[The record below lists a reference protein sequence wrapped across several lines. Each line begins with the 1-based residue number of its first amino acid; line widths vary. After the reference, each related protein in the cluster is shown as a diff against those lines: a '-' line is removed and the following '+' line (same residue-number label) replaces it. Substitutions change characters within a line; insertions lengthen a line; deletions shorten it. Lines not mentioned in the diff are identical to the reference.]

1 MHYIP
6 SYLLPKTDNQV
17 YGKHYEMAPDYNET
31 PYEIPQE
38 SLRKD
43 GFSTLQFPPELVYEP
58 TAGENIYAS
67 PNPLTGNGVRAIDG
81 RFIDF
86 LDATNYTGI
95 QISL

>member
-1 MHYIP
+1 
-6 SYLLPKTDNQV
+6 
-17 YGKHYEMAPDYNET
+17 MAPDYNET

-58 TAGENIYAS
+58 TAGANIYAS
-67 PNPLTGNGVRAIDG
+67 PDPLTGNGVRDIDG

-86 LDATNYTGI
+86 YMQPITQESKFLYELPQDIYKQVSTSMT
-95 QISL
+95 Q